1 MKLLYVEEII
11 DGFYDK
17 YANLI
22 NSHVTMFRTS
32 RRRGRLSEARETNM
46 NFDLNSVLQIILLS
60 QC

>member
-22 NSHVTMFRTS
+22 NSHVTMFRTL